1 MEARVLSI
9 RRLSVGGL
17 SERCLGIGLAVF
29 RAIVAALAK
38 GAVVILSAILVEG
51 RVASVA
57 SQQGVLNVHCGCHDE
72 YCVTPTGSLRE
83 ATKK

>member
-29 RAIVAALAK
+29 RAIIAALAK
-38 GAVVILSAILVEG
+38 GAMVILSAILVEG
-51 RVASVA
+51 RVAS
-57 SQQGVLNVHCGCHDE
+57 QQGVLSVHCGCHDE

-83 ATKK
+83 ATKR